1 MKKLLYLSLIIIF
14 LCSFTNLKAQNPPE
28 KPGWELTFHNEQF
41 LQRPKKEEAKS
52 RFPFKP
58 PFYVKD
64 SVIYDQEN
72 RVVRLWGVNYL
83 APFNHNYINIKES
96 GTDHFA
102 TTDKDMDHFELMGID
117 FIRVHLYDREITDAW
132 GNLIENKHLKVFDY
146 LVDQAYQ
153 RGIFLMLTPVVWWN
167 TIENEINMRRRYAFW
182 DLTQQP
188 NFGFSNYFAKNAILW
203 HPLAIECQ
211 KNYLKALFNHR
222 NVYSGKRLC
231 EYENIVAVELTN
243 EPTYIQES
251 NIDNEP
257 PMGPDL
263 WLKGEKPKY
272 LKQKYDDF
280 LQTIPEPKSRKELMS
295 PFRGYILSQYFSQ
308 LMPIVEECFGDHVLK
323 THIHYQIED
332 PNIVKAFRD
341 NKVKT
346 VNVVAYKS
354 PTGGFDGS
362 NTDWA
367 NFLPLIGN
375 WLEQHQQRNWSG
387 LAKIVYEFGSVSSLE
402 GYPMGAFAAAFREA
416 NIQMAAF
423 FTYTPSSVA
432 QYNPGWLVH
441 YLNLEHT
448 PNKAAAFAAA
458 GEIFRRDI
466 PGDKLTKETE
476 QWTGSDFTITRKPGN
491 VDFYNGRIFR
501 YAASTS
507 RNLGDVSHL
516 EIISGRENSQI
527 VECNGNGSYYLQKI
541 DNNHWQLF
549 LFANEKIVN
558 DPAGIK
564 KFRSMANRYMNTDE
578 IPVVSRLFYQPVLF
592 QFKIGKTTKCV
603 AKSGIRS
610 PKLLDDGKWELY
622 PGEYILELE

>member
-1 MKKLLYLSLIIIF
+1 MKQIVISYIVVVF
-14 LCSFTNLKAQNPPE
+14 LANLCFQNE
-28 KPGWELTFHNEQF
+28 MYALGRDTYFNEAGIASHPG
-41 LQRPKKEEAKS
+41 KEEAKP

-64 SVIYDQEN
+64 SIIYDQEN
-72 RVVRLWGVNYL
+72 RMVRLWGVNYL
-83 APFNHNYINIKES
+83 APFNHNYINIEES
-96 GTDHFA
+96 GIDHFA
-102 TTDKDMDHFELMGID
+102 TIDKDMDHFELMGVD
-117 FIRVHLYDREITDAW
+117 FIRAHLYDREITDAR

-146 LVDQAYQ
+146 LVDQAYH
-153 RGIFLMLTPVVWWN
+153 RGIFLMLTPVAWWN
-167 TIENEINMRRRYAFW
+167 TVENEVRMRQGYAYW

-211 KNYLKALFNHR
+211 KNYLKSLFIHR
-222 NVYSGKRLC
+222 NFFSGKRLC
-231 EYENIVAVELTN
+231 EYENIVAIELTN
-243 EPTYIQES
+243 EPEYIQES
-251 NIDNEP
+251 NINNEP
-257 PMGPDL
+257 KMGSNL
-263 WLKGEKPKY
+263 WLKGENPKY
-272 LKQKYDDF
+272 LKQKYDNF
-280 LQTIPEPKSRKELMS
+280 IQTVSAPKSSKELIS
-295 PFRGYILSQYFSQ
+295 SFRGYILSQYFSE
-308 LMPIVEECFGDHVLK
+308 LMPIVDECFGDRVIK
-323 THIHYQIED
+323 THIEYNIGD
-332 PNIVKAFRD
+332 PDIVKAFRD

-346 VNVVAYKS
+346 VNVVAYTS

-367 NFLPLIGN
+367 NFLPLIVN
-375 WLEQHQQRNWSG
+375 WLGQHQQRKWSG

-402 GYPMGAFAAAFREA
+402 GYPMGAFGAAFREA

-448 PNKAAAFAAA
+448 PGKATAFAAA

-476 QWTGSDFTITRKPGN
+476 RWTGSSFFITHKPDN

-507 RNLGDVSHL
+507 RKLGDVSQL
-516 EIISGRENSQI
+516 EIISGRGNSQV
-527 VECNGNGSYYLQKI
+527 VECNGNGSYYLRKI
-541 DNNHWQLF
+541 DNNHWQLS

-558 DPAGIK
+558 DPAGTR
-564 KFRSMANRYMNTDE
+564 KFRGMANRYMNTDE
-578 IPVVSRLFYQPVLF
+578 IPVVSRLYYQPLQF
-592 QFKIGKTTKCV
+592 QFKIGRTTKYE
-603 AKSGIRS
+603 AKSESHS
-610 PKLLDDGKWELY
+610 PQLLDDGKWELY